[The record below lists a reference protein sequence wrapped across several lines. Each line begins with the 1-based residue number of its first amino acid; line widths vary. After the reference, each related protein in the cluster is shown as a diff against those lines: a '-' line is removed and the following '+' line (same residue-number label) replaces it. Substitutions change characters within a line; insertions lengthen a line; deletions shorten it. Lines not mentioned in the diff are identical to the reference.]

1 VFSPIRFRHLTL
13 DWTRPYVMGVV
24 NCTPDSFSDGGLFVD
39 PAHAIAHGVALAEAG
54 ADILDVGGEATNPRA
69 RPVDAAEELR
79 RVLPVIE
86 GLAAKVRIPIS
97 IDTTKSAVARA
108 AVAAGAVLVNDVSGG
123 LFDPELADAVAEV
136 GAAYVCGH
144 LRGRNVAEVFANE
157 TAPTW
162 GEVAEELHERLG
174 ELPAAVRERTLVD
187 PGLGFGKGASGEG
200 NAALLRHAG
209 DLTRSLGRPI
219 LVGPS
224 RKRFLAALVTGHGPA
239 TRLPTAT
246 LDAATVGA
254 CLAAVSS
261 GAHVVRVHDVGLLR
275 AALIVYS
282 AIRGS

>member
-1 VFSPIRFRHLTL
+1 VFAPIRFRHLSL

-24 NCTPDSFSDGGLFVD
+24 NVTPDSFSDGGVFVD
-39 PAHAIAHGVALAEAG
+39 PAAAIAHGVALAEAG
-54 ADILDVGGEATNPRA
+54 ADILDIGGEATNPRA

-79 RVLPVIE
+79 RILPVIE
-86 GLAAKVRIPIS
+86 GLAARVRVPLS
-97 IDTTKSAVARA
+97 VDTTKASVARA
-108 AVAAGAVLVNDVSGG
+108 ATAAGAEIVNDVSGG
-123 LFDPELADAVAEV
+123 LFDPELADAVADA

-144 LRGRNVAEVFANE
+144 LRGRNLAEVFAGE
-157 TAPTW
+157 VAPTW

-174 ELPAAVRERTLVD
+174 ELPAEVRDRTLVD
-187 PGLGFGKGASGEG
+187 PGLGFGKGPSGEG
-200 NAALLRHAG
+200 NAALIRHAG
-209 DLTRSLGRPI
+209 DLSRSLGRPL

-224 RKRFLAALVTGHGPA
+224 RKRFLAALIAGHGPV
-239 TRLPTAT
+239 TPLPAEA

>member
-1 VFSPIRFRHLTL
+1 VT
-13 DWTRPYVMGVV
+13 
-24 NCTPDSFSDGGLFVD
+24 
-39 PAHAIAHGVALAEAG
+39 
-54 ADILDVGGEATNPRA
+54 
-69 RPVDAAEELR
+69 
-79 RVLPVIE
+79 
-86 GLAAKVRIPIS
+86 IPLS
-97 IDTTKSAVARA
+97 VDTTKASVAHA
-108 AVAAGAVLVNDVSGG
+108 ATRAGAEIINDVSGG
-123 LFDPELADAVAEV
+123 LFDPELADAVAEA

-144 LRGRNVAEVFANE
+144 LRGRTLAEVFASE
-157 TAPTW
+157 VAPTW

-174 ELPAAVRERTLVD
+174 ELPTEVRERTLVD

-200 NAALLRHAG
+200 NAALIRHAG
-209 DLTRSLGRPI
+209 DLSKSLGRPL

-224 RKRFLAALVTGHGPA
+224 RKRFLAALVSGHGPVA
-239 TRLPTAT
+239 PLPTPA